1 MNSIATPT
9 SGSFESGHYENFP
22 VASIL
27 MPRKLRHPVQVIYAF
42 ARSADDF
49 ADEGNAPDAIRLVN
63 LEAYRLELKRIEAGE
78 TTSSDLFNALAGV
91 VRKHSLPLQPF
102 YDLLDAFSQDV
113 VQKRYANFDEL
124 MEYCRR
130 SANPV
135 GNLML
140 QLYEQATPE
149 NLLHSDAI
157 CSALQLINFW
167 QDVEIDYAKPRI
179 YLPQNDMQR
188 FGVKE
193 KQIGEKNYDANFREL
208 MLFEIRRARNLML
221 SGEPLGRTLKGRIGL
236 EMRMIIQGGLRILE
250 LLELHQG
257 DMFKH
262 RPKLNRKDWAV
273 MAWRAL

>member
-1 MNSIATPT
+1 
-9 SGSFESGHYENFP
+9 
-22 VASIL
+22 

-49 ADEGNAPDAIRLVN
+49 ADEGDVPDTVRLAN
-63 LEAYRLELKRIEAGE
+63 LESFRLEIKKIEAGE
-78 TTSSDLFNALAGV
+78 STNSALFYALAEV
-91 VRKHSLPLQPF
+91 IHKHQLPLQPF

-113 VQKRYANFDEL
+113 VQKRYATFDEL
-124 MEYCRR
+124 MDYCRR

-140 QLYEQATPE
+140 HLYEKATPE
-149 NLLHSDAI
+149 NLFMSDAI

-167 QDVEIDYAKPRI
+167 QDVKIDFVKPRI
-179 YLPQNDMQR
+179 YIPQDDLQR
-188 FGVKE
+188 FGVTE
-193 KQIGEKNYDANFREL
+193 KQIGEKLFDDKFSEL
-208 MLFEIRRARNLML
+208 MLFEIRRARNLIL
-221 SGEPLGRTLKGRIGL
+221 SGEPLGRILKGRIGL

-250 LLELHQG
+250 LLEQHQG
-257 DMFKH
+257 NMFTH

>member
-1 MNSIATPT
+1 VNSIATPT
-9 SGSFESGHYENFP
+9 NDSFESGHYENFP

-27 MPRKLRHPVQVIYAF
+27 MPRKLRRPVQIIYAF

-49 ADEGNAPDAIRLVN
+49 ADEGDVLDAVRLAN
-63 LEAYRLELKRIEAGE
+63 LEQYRLELRKIEAGE
-78 TTSSDLFNALAGV
+78 TTSSSLFSALAEV
-91 VRKHSLPLQPF
+91 IRQHSLPLQPF

-135 GNLML
+135 GTLML
-140 QLYEQATPE
+140 HLYRQATPE

-167 QDVEIDYAKPRI
+167 QDVEIDYVKPRI

-193 KQIGEKNYDANFREL
+193 KQIGEKIFDQKFSEL
-208 MLFEIRRARNLML
+208 MLFQIRRARNLIL
-221 SGEPLGRTLKGRIGL
+221 SGEPLGRTLRGRIGL

-250 LLELHQG
+250 LLEQQQG
-257 DMFKH
+257 NMFTH
-262 RPKLNRKDWAV
+262 RPKLQRKDWAV
-273 MAWRAL
+273 MVWRAL

>member
-1 MNSIATPT
+1 VNSIASPT

-27 MPRKLRHPVQVIYAF
+27 MPRRLRHPVQVIYAF

-49 ADEGNAPDAIRLVN
+49 ADEGDVPDALRLAN
-63 LEAYRLELKRIEAGE
+63 LESYRQELKKIETGE
-78 TTSSDLFNALAGV
+78 ISTSELFNALSAV
-91 VRKHSLPLQPF
+91 ITQHTLPLQPF

-113 VQKRYANFDEL
+113 VQKRYTNFDEL

-140 QLYEQATPE
+140 HLYDQATAE
-149 NLLHSDAI
+149 NLLLSDAI

-167 QDVEIDYAKPRI
+167 QDVEIDYVKPRI
-179 YLPQNDMQR
+179 YIPQDDLQR
-188 FGVKE
+188 FEVSE
-193 KQIGEKNYDANFREL
+193 KQIGEKNFDSNFREL
-208 MLFEIRRARNLML
+208 MLFEIRRARNLIL
-221 SGEPLGRTLKGRIGL
+221 SGEPLGRILKGRIGL

-250 LLELHQG
+250 LLEQHQG
-257 DMFKH
+257 NMFTH
-262 RPKLNRKDWAV
+262 RPKLRYKDWLV
-273 MAWRAL
+273 MTWRAL

>member
-1 MNSIATPT
+1 MNS
-9 SGSFESGHYENFP
+9 
-22 VASIL
+22 
-27 MPRKLRHPVQVIYAF
+27 
-42 ARSADDF
+42 
-49 ADEGNAPDAIRLVN
+49 
-63 LEAYRLELKRIEAGE
+63 
-78 TTSSDLFNALAGV
+78 LAGV
-91 VRKHSLPLQPF
+91 VRKRSLPLQPF

>member
-1 MNSIATPT
+1 MNSIT
-9 SGSFESGHYENFP
+9 SPASDSFESNRYENFP

-49 ADEGNAPDAIRLVN
+49 ADEGNAPDAVRLAN
-63 LEAYRLELKRIEAGE
+63 LETYRLELKKIETGE
-78 TTSSDLFNALAGV
+78 ATASVLFKTLAEV
-91 VRKHSLPLQPF
+91 IRQHELPLQPF

-113 VQKRYANFDEL
+113 VQKRYANFEVL
-124 MEYCRR
+124 MDYCRR

-140 QLYEQATPE
+140 HLYDQATPE
-149 NLLHSDAI
+149 NSLLSDAI

-179 YLPQNDMQR
+179 YIPQDDLLR
-188 FGVKE
+188 FGVNE
-193 KQIGEKNYDANFREL
+193 KHIAEKNYDQHFREL
-208 MLFEIRRARNLML
+208 MLFEIRRARNLLL
-221 SGEPLGRTLKGRIGL
+221 SGEPLGRVLKGRIGL

-250 LLELHQG
+250 LLEQHQG
-257 DMFKH
+257 DMFNH
-262 RPKLNRKDWAV
+262 RPKLQRKDWLV